1 MNERMN
7 GWLNIALSLLF
18 ILFFFWWGLP
28 LRISLES
35 EYGGRALLKGV
46 VGM

>member
-18 ILFFFWWGLP
+18 ILFFF
-28 LRISLES
+28 
-35 EYGGRALLKGV
+35 GGGCPEGFPWNLNMGVALY
-46 VGM
+46 